1 MEVVMTN
8 LAVDLSGLDA
18 LVQSRIPAAVRVLG
32 EAVRSSCDPY
42 VPYRTG
48 RLANSA
54 VLESSG
60 DGTGA
65 SLTWTAPY
73 ASECYYASRAF
84 NQKIHPH
91 ACAHWFEAAKAADN
105 ESLSPVFLRQAAI
118 IYEDLKK
125 NDKALELYE
134 QIKSQYPQ
142 SAMCQGDENGTQ
154 IDAYIESLK
163 K

>member
-91 ACAHWFEAAKAADN
+91 ACAHWFEAAKAADLTLW
-105 ESLSPVFLRQAAI
+105 EEAAAGVLGSPTERITGVVGKDGTSLW
-118 IYEDLKK
+118 K
-125 NDKALELYE
+125 N
-134 QIKSQYPQ
+134 
-142 SAMCQGDENGTQ
+142 
-154 IDAYIESLK
+154 
-163 K
+163 